1 MNHVTD
7 EEIERFMTGGLDP
20 AGFRLAFRHLL
31 RCPECQRRLG
41 PLGITAFRR
50 SPDLALDDDSIYDA
64 VLDRAFGKVAE
75 EIARVGKEKERRERI
90 LTSARRD
97 RRGIGG
103 ALEQDGGRPSWSVVE
118 ALLELSYE
126 ARYRDP
132 REMLQHAFTAEY
144 ASRNLDPRQYPPALI
159 ADFQARALAELG
171 NAHRVNDDFEA
182 AEDAFA
188 QAIDRFD
195 QGTGDALLLAR
206 LLDLEASLRR
216 AQRRLPEAIELLKNV
231 AALYE
236 QIGERHLAGRALIKR
251 GINTYYDARPQ
262 EAVGFLRKGLKMI
275 DPVRDPRLFLTSQ
288 QNLLL
293 ALVDAGDF
301 QEARQ
306 LLLKGDLRRKLA
318 GEPLNLLKLRW
329 TEGKIH
335 AGQDKLW
342 RAETILLEVREGFF
356 EREMEYDAALV
367 GLELIEVRLQMGR
380 RGEVAELAQEILETF
395 EDLGVELE
403 ALKAMRYLAEACWAD
418 VATPSMAARVRS
430 FLRRYDLEPR
440 LQLGS

>member
-20 AGFRLAFRHLL
+20 TRFRLALRHLL
-31 RCPECQRRLG
+31 RCPGCQQRLG
-41 PLGITAFRR
+41 PLGMTAFRR
-50 SPDLALDDDSIYDA
+50 SDDLALDDDSLYDA
-64 VLDRAFGKVAE
+64 VLDRAFGKVADE
-75 EIARVGKEKERRERI
+75 LVRVGKEKARREKI
-90 LTSARRD
+90 LSAARRN
-97 RRGIGG
+97 RRGIGSV
-103 ALEQDGGRPSWSVVE
+103 LEQDNERSSWPVVE

-132 REMLQHAFTAEY
+132 REMLQHAFAAEY
-144 ASRNLDPRQYPPALI
+144 ASRNLDPQEYPPALI
-159 ADFQARALAELG
+159 ADFQARTLAELG
-171 NAHRVNDDFEA
+171 NAYRMNEDFEA

-188 QAIDRFD
+188 QAADRFD

-206 LLDLEASLRR
+206 LLDLEASLRQS
-216 AQRRLPEAIELLKNV
+216 QRRLAEAIELLKNV
-231 AALYE
+231 AVLYE

-251 GINTYYDARPQ
+251 GINTYYDGRSQ

-275 DPVRDPRLFLTSQ
+275 DPIRDPRLFLTSQ

-293 ALVDAGDF
+293 ALVDAGDL

-306 LLLKGDLRRKLA
+306 LLLKSDLRRKLA
-318 GEPLNLLKLRW
+318 SEPLNLLRLRGV
-329 TEGKIH
+329 EGKIH

-342 RAETILLEVREGFF
+342 RAETIFCEVRDGFL

-367 GLELIEVRLQMGR
+367 GLELIEVRLRMGR
-380 RGEVAELAQEILETF
+380 RGEVTELAQEILETF
-395 EDLGVELE
+395 EDLGVEPE

-418 VATPSMAARVRS
+418 AATPSMAARVRS
-430 FLRRYDLEPR
+430 FLRQYDLEPR